1 MEQGRLAFT
10 AVYLKSNHGY
20 IGFIEELPGVNSH
33 GRTLEE
39 ARETLQKL
47 AAVVFD
53 EERREAEDQVATA
66 ERAVFG
72 ARQAFDDA
80 VVAQRTANGSEATV
94 NTARTNLKDAKKKL
108 ADERANV
115 ASVSAKSASRERQR
129 RPVSERSTPRK
140 AAPPGDT
147 LAAAETIPLA

>member
-33 GRTLEE
+33 GRTLDE

-53 EERREAEDQVATA
+53 EERSLAEELLQGKDVVREQF
-66 ERAVFG
+66 R
-72 ARQAFDDA
+72 
-80 VVAQRTANGSEATV
+80 
-94 NTARTNLKDAKKKL
+94 
-108 ADERANV
+108 
-115 ASVSAKSASRERQR
+115 VSI
-129 RPVSERSTPRK
+129 PR
-140 AAPPGDT
+140 
-147 LAAAETIPLA
+147 